1 MRKYV
6 NAVLICAFLKML
18 IVLWC
23 LVLSQKVL
31 KTILSYYWYL
41 DFNLSVW
48 DVEYLNHYVFGP
60 NCSLVMNVYA
70 AWGACSHAITI
81 LPPLVFAEFRSNL
94 GRRRWLSVF
103 IVDARVVQ
111 VETDWTT
118 ILVLVL
124 VEGFLVLISY

>member
-41 DFNLSVW
+41 DFNLSVL
-48 DVEYLNHYVFGP
+48 DVEYLNHHVFGP
-60 NCSLVMNVYA
+60 NCSLVM
-70 AWGACSHAITI
+70 
-81 LPPLVFAEFRSNL
+81 
-94 GRRRWLSVF
+94 
-103 IVDARVVQ
+103 
-111 VETDWTT
+111 
-118 ILVLVL
+118 
-124 VEGFLVLISY
+124 